1 MRKILFISLLIL
13 LGSFITLAQESD
25 YTRDTIFIR
34 SQLNAINDVIFV
46 DPDQA
51 QPYLDSALNK
61 SKEINFAY
69 GFYST
74 YNYKAIKH
82 FLNSDYNES
91 IQDYSKALE
100 YADPHKPEQKIR
112 LYSNIS
118 LSYRLLHNQ
127 DSTLAYLLIVNEES
141 KKYNLQ
147 ASYQQSVLDL
157 ATFYLDKEDF
167 VSAVKY
173 FAETEN
179 NCENSVDSVFLVKA
193 YSSLAR
199 FYHAVNNFDKAYDAF
214 QKALSID
221 EASDDINFLA
231 ANYAN
236 LGECFF
242 RLKNN
247 YDTAIYFYRK
257 SLEFALP
264 YSLEKQ
270 RLIADVNIGNA
281 FLENER
287 LDSAYVYYLKA
298 YNNPLID
305 KRQEI
310 KAAVLINLG
319 LFYNRDGQY
328 EKACQFLKNG
338 LEVAEEMELIKFQMN
353 AYKELSKLKKQQ
365 GHFQEALEYYE
376 SYFNLSD
383 SLKNIEAN
391 HQLAMVDYEKLMI
404 KEKYNNELLVQEN
417 KAQQEQIGTQR
428 IVLFLVIL
436 VVLSLSILLFV
447 FWRNKRIT
455 KSLNKQL
462 KESNN
467 QLESTNL
474 HLISQKE
481 EMKALLMS
489 KDRFVSML
497 GHDLKNPFSGLLGLL
512 ELMLDDWESLP
523 DSEKKDGIFQLSV
536 SARQTFEFLQSLL
549 DWGKAQQGLIRP
561 QPEKIKLKDIAEEL
575 SAVFFAQY
583 SKKNIKVKTEIP
595 DNFEVFSDRKLISHI
610 LQNFFTNAIKYSFE
624 GDFILLKSREEN
636 GKVFICIQDQGI
648 GIPRHKLDDLF
659 NLDSNFNRLGTAGE
673 ASTGMG
679 LILCKEYAQLIGGE
693 IKVESQV
700 DIGSEFCLIIDNK
713 KNL

>member
-1 MRKILFISLLIL
+1 M
-13 LGSFITLAQESD
+13 
-25 YTRDTIFIR
+25 
-34 SQLNAINDVIFV
+34 IFV

-51 QPYLDSALNK
+51 QPYLDSALDK

-69 GFYST
+69 GLYST
-74 YNYKAIKH
+74 FNYKAIKH

-100 YADPHKPEQKIR
+100 YVDPHKPEQKIR

-118 LSYRLLHNQ
+118 LSYRLLHNL
-127 DSTLAYLLIVNEES
+127 DSTLAYLLIVYEKS
-141 KKYNLQ
+141 KKYHLQ
-147 ASYQQSVLDL
+147 ASYRQSVLDL
-157 ATFYLDKEDF
+157 ATFYLDKEDY
-167 VSAVKY
+167 VSGVKY

-257 SLEFALP
+257 SLEFSLP

-270 RLIADVNIGNA
+270 RLISHVNIGNA
-281 FLENER
+281 FLESKR
-287 LDSAYVYYLKA
+287 MDSAYVYYLNA

-305 KRQEI
+305 KWQEI

-328 EKACQFLKNG
+328 EKAYQFLKNG
-338 LEVAEEMELIKFQMN
+338 LELAEEMELINFQTN
-353 AYKELSKLKKQQ
+353 AYKELSRLKKQQ
-365 GHFQEALEYYE
+365 GRYQEALEYYE

-391 HQLAMVDYEKLMI
+391 HQLALVDYEKLMI
-404 KEKYNNELLVQEN
+404 KEKYNNDLLVQEN
-417 KAQQEQIGTQR
+417 KAQQKQIGSQR
-428 IVLFLVIL
+428 IVLLLVVL
-436 VVLSLSILLFV
+436 VVLSLSIMLFV
-447 FWRNKRIT
+447 FWRSKRIT

-467 QLESTNL
+467 QLETINI

-512 ELMLDDWESLP
+512 ELMIDDWDTMP
-523 DSEKKDGIFQLSV
+523 DAEKKDGIYQLSL
-536 SARQTFEFLQSLL
+536 SARQTYEFLQSLL
-549 DWGKAQQGLIRP
+549 DWGKAQQGLIKSKPKRFYFNEVAEEILVLFYA
-561 QPEKIKLKDIAEEL
+561 QYKNKSIKLKLDIPE
-575 SAVFFAQY
+575 
-583 SKKNIKVKTEIP
+583 
-595 DNFEVFSDRKLISHI
+595 NFEVFSDRKLISQI
-610 LQNFFTNAIKYSFE
+610 LQNLFTNALKYSHI
-624 GDFILLKSREEN
+624 GDTVTIEAGKKE
-636 GKVFICIQDQGI
+636 GKVFICVKDKGI
-648 GIPRHKLDDLF
+648 GIPQEKLPDLF
-659 NLDSNFNRLGTAGE
+659 NLDFNFHRPGTDGE
-673 ASTGMG
+673 KSTGMG
-679 LILCKEYAQLIGGE
+679 LILCSEYVNLLGGE
-693 IKVESQV
+693 IKVNSQV
-700 DIGSEFCLIIDNK
+700 NVGSEFCIIIDA
-713 KNL
+713 

>member
-1 MRKILFISLLIL
+1 
-13 LGSFITLAQESD
+13 
-25 YTRDTIFIR
+25 
-34 SQLNAINDVIFV
+34 
-46 DPDQA
+46 
-51 QPYLDSALNK
+51 
-61 SKEINFAY
+61 
-69 GFYST
+69 
-74 YNYKAIKH
+74 
-82 FLNSDYNES
+82 
-91 IQDYSKALE
+91 
-100 YADPHKPEQKIR
+100 
-112 LYSNIS
+112 
-118 LSYRLLHNQ
+118 
-127 DSTLAYLLIVNEES
+127 
-141 KKYNLQ
+141 
-147 ASYQQSVLDL
+147 
-157 ATFYLDKEDF
+157 
-167 VSAVKY
+167 
-173 FAETEN
+173 
-179 NCENSVDSVFLVKA
+179 
-193 YSSLAR
+193 
-199 FYHAVNNFDKAYDAF
+199 
-214 QKALSID
+214 
-221 EASDDINFLA
+221 
-231 ANYAN
+231 
-236 LGECFF
+236 
-242 RLKNN
+242 
-247 YDTAIYFYRK
+247 
-257 SLEFALP
+257 LEFALP

-287 LDSAYVYYLKA
+287 MDSAYVYYLKA

-305 KRQEI
+305 RRREI

-319 LFYNRDGQY
+319 LYYNRIGQY
-328 EKACQFLKNG
+328 YKSLEFLKNG
-338 LEVAEEMELIKFQMN
+338 LEVAKEVQLLEFQMN

-365 GHFQEALEYYE
+365 SLFQEALEYYE
-376 SYFNLSD
+376 LYFNLSD

-391 HQLAMVDYEKLMI
+391 HQLALVDYEKLMI
-404 KEKYNNELLVQEN
+404 KEKYNNDLLVQEN

-474 HLISQKE
+474 NLISQKE

-512 ELMLDDWESLP
+512 ELMLDDWDSLP
-523 DSEKKDGIFQLSV
+523 DSEKKSGIHQLSI

-624 GDFILLKSREEN
+624 GDFITLKSREES
-636 GKVFICIQDQGI
+636 GKIFICIQDQGI
-648 GIPRHKLDDLF
+648 GIPKDKLEDLF